1 MRVVMHSL
9 RLILAAA
16 ALITATTGAFA
27 AEPKNGVD
35 YTTLQ
40 SPTPEA
46 GNKPEVIEYF
56 MYHCPHCFALDPMLM
71 DWVKK
76 QGDRIVFRRIHLG
89 DDPQAHA
96 FVTLE
101 AMGKEAELHDKIFR
115 AIHVEH
121 NRLATDAALEDFIVK
136 NGVDKAKYLEFFNSF
151 GVQTKM
157 KRGQQLANQYKLDS
171 APSLVID
178 GHYTTS
184 PATAGHGLTS
194 AQQAHAALFA
204 VMDSLVAK
212 SAQERAKK

>member
-9 RLILAAA
+9 RLLLAAA

-40 SPTPEA
+40 TPTPDA
-46 GNKPEVIEYF
+46 GKKPEVIEYF

-136 NGVDKAKYLEFFNSF
+136 NGVDKAKYEQFFSSF
-151 GVQTKM
+151 AVQTKL
-157 KRGQQLANQYKLDS
+157 KRNLQLAAAQGVNT
-171 APSLVID
+171 APSLVV
-178 GHYTTS
+178 
-184 PATAGHGLTS
+184 AGRYVTGPSLAGRPGQPEQA
-194 AQQAHAALFA
+194 AQQATLA
-204 VMDSLVAK
+204 VADYLVTQ
-212 SAQERAKK
+212 SAKK